1 MNNCK
6 SFKPSIDNNSKIL
19 ILGSMPGLKSLKE
32 QQYYAHPQNR
42 FWKVMGVICNEP
54 KLNKLDYDLKLNTLL
69 KNNIALWDTIKTC
82 KRDGSLDSDIQN
94 ETPNDIRKLLK
105 KHPNIK
111 TICLNG
117 NKSYSSFKKYFPDL
131 IGKYNCLKM
140 PSTSPANAR
149 YSLDKLI
156 EEWLII
162 AEHVSSYNANSAK
175 QKRIF

>member
-19 ILGSMPGLKSLKE
+19 ILGSMPGVKSLKE

-42 FWKVMGVICNEP
+42 FWKVMGIVCNETN
-54 KLNKLDYDLKLNTLL
+54 LFEYSYDLKLKTLL

-82 KRDGSLDSDIQN
+82 KRLGSLDSGVQN

-105 KHPNIK
+105 TYPNIK

-117 NKSYSSFKKYFPDL
+117 NKSYSAFKKYFPDL
-131 IGKYNCLKM
+131 LEKYNCHKM

-156 EEWLII
+156 EEWS
-162 AEHVSSYNANSAK
+162 V
-175 QKRIF
+175 FFV